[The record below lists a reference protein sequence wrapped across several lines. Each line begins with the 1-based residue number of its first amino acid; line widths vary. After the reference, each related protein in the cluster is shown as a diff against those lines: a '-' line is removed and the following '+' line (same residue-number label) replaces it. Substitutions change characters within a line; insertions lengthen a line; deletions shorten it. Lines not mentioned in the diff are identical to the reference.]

1 MTKKEFKDYI
11 CRPFC
16 MFYKDGQK
24 EGMACQGALV
34 VESLVNQRLISKE
47 QVYLSIKDYQ
57 LCLKH
62 KDTLTRYVC
71 RQCPFMKEDCDFQ
84 STSPSDDLEPCGGY
98 MVLAG
103 LIENRVIDP
112 RDLDNQ
118 K

>member
-1 MTKKEFKDYI
+1 MTKKDFKDYI

-16 MFYKDGQK
+16 MFYKEGQK
-24 EGMACQGALV
+24 EEMACQGALV
-34 VESLVNQRLISKE
+34 VESLVRQERISIE
-47 QVYLSIKDYQ
+47 QIYLSIKNYQ

-62 KDTLTRYVC
+62 KDILTRYVC

-84 STSPSDDLEPCGGY
+84 STSPSHDLEPCGGY

-103 LIENRVIDP
+103 LIENRIIDI
-112 RDLDNQ
+112 RELDNR